1 MYSNTINIV
10 HSHFRRK
17 EPLYYL
23 FRPHFCHEQTPVLG
37 TYSFQKCLKQL
48 NHEATRTRNQGPCD
62 CQSRTN
68 VTNACQPL
76 ALVPVVDPAMH
87 PE

>member
-1 MYSNTINIV
+1 MKMYSNTINIV

-37 TYSFQKCLKQL
+37 TYSFLSISSKKYLK
-48 NHEATRTRNQGPCD
+48 HHDGAIRY
-62 CQSRTN
+62 QSDN
-68 VTNACQPL
+68 
-76 ALVPVVDPAMH
+76 
-87 PE
+87 